1 MSLLVN
7 VKTKFEPDGVEL
19 GNFSMKGLDDL
30 TLIDDTYLKSAL
42 HTLIYEVTLYM
53 VNLNTYII
61 YAHARV
67 WNSGI
72 K

>member
-30 TLIDDTYLKSAL
+30 FFTSGNSLEAISLERESTVLK
-42 HTLIYEVTLYM
+42 
-53 VNLNTYII
+53 II
-61 YAHARV
+61 FHI
-67 WNSGI
+67 SGRSLF
-72 K
+72 